1 MVYRKKVNQLHKV
14 ISNRNVNLSTR
25 RLLLLSVIRPSI
37 EYGSEVWEGNKS
49 QARSLESIILDGA
62 KRILGCS
69 SKTCNEAVRGDMG
82 LDTLQSRRDRA
93 KLKWWYKLATLPE
106 DRYPKLLFN
115 QEWNIKPRRGRQ
127 RKVWSRM
134 VDDLF
139 KSLDIDKGEW
149 LEDIERGDS
158 SSASFLACVEEC
170 ISERESRR
178 FEEGLNT
185 KVKLDIYKR
194 FGKSVEFKKYLHGVC
209 DAGSRLL
216 FKFRSGTHGL
226 NEELGRHR
234 GREGKTEC
242 SLCGDECEN
251 VSHVLWECS
260 AYSSSR
266 ACFIKKL
273 QELLE
278 DEYEDFESLD
288 KVEKS
293 SYVLGSELWESKF
306 DRLLS
311 LVKEYIIDVWEIR
324 KHKLYDSDSGPG
336 QQLHSR
342 SSPGERNGKFS
353 QNGKFGQNGKLGHS
367 CTNVTKGKL
376 YGSQDSDHAIV
387 HLGLN
392 VSSSAHNCGC
402 VVDGGNAMAAI

>member
-1 MVYRKKVNQLHKV
+1 MYIYIYIGN
-14 ISNRNVNLSTR
+14 
-25 RLLLLSVIRPSI
+25 
-37 EYGSEVWEGNKS
+37 YGIV
-49 QARSLESIILDGA
+49 
-62 KRILGCS
+62 
-69 SKTCNEAVRGDMG
+69 
-82 LDTLQSRRDRA
+82 
-93 KLKWWYKLATLPE
+93 
-106 DRYPKLLFN
+106 
-115 QEWNIKPRRGRQ
+115 
-127 RKVWSRM
+127 
-134 VDDLF
+134 
-139 KSLDIDKGEW
+139 
-149 LEDIERGDS
+149 
-158 SSASFLACVEEC
+158 
-170 ISERESRR
+170 
-178 FEEGLNT
+178 LN
-185 KVKLDIYKR
+185 
-194 FGKSVEFKKYLHGVC
+194 
-209 DAGSRLL
+209 AGSRLL

-260 AYSSSR
+260 AYSSTR

-306 DRLLS
+306 DGLLS

-367 CTNVTKGKL
+367 CIYQRDKGQAL
-376 YGSQDSDHAIV
+376 WLPGQ
-387 HLGLN
+387 
-392 VSSSAHNCGC
+392 
-402 VVDGGNAMAAI
+402 